1 MNLIISDFDGTFY
14 DNNYEENIKFVE
26 SIKNNYDFVVATGRH
41 FKSLKRDLK
50 ISCKYYI
57 CNDGGYI
64 VDDKEKIIYKNYLND
79 NELKIVYDRIKE
91 LKYEDYYID
100 YIEYF
105 DVKINKNASKISIK
119 IRDNNAHEDMNYII
133 NNLND
138 TYGYLSENWINIL
151 PKKSCKEEAI
161 DKLLKITN
169 YENVY
174 VIGNEINDYGML
186 KKYNGYLI
194 ADKSKDNF
202 NVLTSFLEIKD
213 ELDL

>member
-14 DNNYEENIKFVE
+14 DNNYEKNIEFIK
-26 SIKNNYDFVVATGRH
+26 SIEEDYDFVIATGRH

-50 ISCKYYI
+50 INCKYYI

-64 VDDKEKIIYKNYLND
+64 VDNKEEVIYKKYLND
-79 NELKIVYDRIKE
+79 NEFKIVYNRIKE

-100 YIEYF
+100 YIDYF
-105 DVKINKNASKISIK
+105 DTKIHNNASKISIK
-119 IRDNNAHEDMNYII
+119 IRDNNAYKDMFYI
-133 NNLND
+133 LSGLKE

-161 DKLLKITN
+161 QKLLSITN
-169 YENVY
+169 YDKIY
-174 VIGNEINDYGML
+174 VIGNEINDYEMI

-194 ADKSKDNF
+194 TNNDNNDF
-202 NVLTSFLEIKD
+202 NTINKFLDIKNK
-213 ELDL
+213 L